1 MTLHSTH
8 TSGRSSTSDPIALNM
23 AFTDGQT
30 CKETFSKI
38 KGTIIIENYEQ
49 IIHEP
54 NYLKKK
60 TPLFI

>member
-1 MTLHSTH
+1 
-8 TSGRSSTSDPIALNM
+8 M
-23 AFTDGQT
+23 AFTDSQT

-60 TPLFI
+60 PLFI